1 MMQITETLFI
11 NDNELS
17 FTASP
22 SSGPGGQ
29 HVNKVSTRM
38 TLWFNVAASP
48 SLSDEQKQRILS
60 HLTTRISK
68 QGVLRVISQRH
79 RSQSANKDATV
90 IRFVELLKEALTDLP
105 IRKKTRIS
113 KKARERRLDE
123 KKQHSR
129 KKQQRSKITYRE
141 E

>member
-48 SLSDEQKQRILS
+48 NLSDEQKQRILS
-60 HLTTRISK
+60 HLATRISK
-68 QGVLRVISQRH
+68 EGVLRGISQRH
-79 RSQSANKDATV
+79 RSQSAKKDATV

-105 IRKKTRIS
+105 PRKKTRIS
-113 KKARERRLDE
+113 KKARQRRMDE

-129 KKQQRSKITYRE
+129 KKRQRSKIILSE

>member
-1 MMQITETLFI
+1 MIQISDTLFI
-11 NDNELS
+11 NESELS

-48 SLSDEQKQRILS
+48 SLSPDQKQRILS
-60 HLTTRISK
+60 SLSTRISK
-68 QGVLRVISQRH
+68 EGVLRIISQRH
-79 RSQSANKDATV
+79 RSQTANRDATV
-90 IRFVELLKEALTDLP
+90 ERFAELLKEALTDLP
-105 IRKKTRIS
+105 PRKKTKIS
-113 KKARERRLDE
+113 KNARQRRMDE

-129 KKQQRSKITYRE
+129 KKQQRTKITYRE

>member
-1 MMQITETLFI
+1 MIQITDTLFI
-11 NDNELS
+11 NENELS

-60 HLTTRISK
+60 RLATRISK
-68 QGVLRVISQRH
+68 EGVLRVISQQH
-79 RSQSANKDATV
+79 RSQSANKDAT
-90 IRFVELLKEALTDLP
+90 IERFVELLKEVLTDQPL
-105 IRKKTRIS
+105 RKKTGIS
-113 KKARERRLDE
+113 KKARQRRMDE
-123 KKQHSR
+123 KKQHSI
-129 KKQQRSKITYRE
+129 KKQKRVKINLRE